1 MSGAS
6 PPAVEGE
13 VLRIGELATRA
24 GVTTRTLRYWGE
36 IGLVNPTRRLGSG
49 ERVYSSEELERVIH
63 IRELQ
68 ELLGLTLAEIQIVL
82 ESEDALERARKA
94 RRASATTAR
103 RLELLDN
110 AIESHTRLIEKVDD
124 RLSRIAMFRD
134 EWVQRIDRMTA
145 RMAELRSEQESTT
158 ERPGVKKH
166 SRETTDHS

>member
-1 MSGAS
+1 MSGVS
-6 PPAVEGE
+6 PPIVQGE

-36 IGLVNPTRRLGSG
+36 IGLIKPTRRLGSG

-63 IRELQ
+63 IREIQ

-82 ESEDALERARKA
+82 ESEDAIERIRKA

-110 AIESHTRLIEKVDD
+110 AIESHARLIEKIDD
-124 RLSRIAMFRD
+124 RLSRIATFRH
-134 EWVQRIDRMTA
+134 EWVQRIERMKVRTS
-145 RMAELRSEQESTT
+145 ELRSE
-158 ERPGVKKH
+158 
-166 SRETTDHS
+166 

>member
-1 MSGAS
+1 MSGVPLS
-6 PPAVEGE
+6 IVQGE

-36 IGLVNPTRRLGSG
+36 IGLVKPTSRLGSG

-82 ESEDALERARKA
+82 ESEDAIERIRKA

-110 AIESHTRLIEKVDD
+110 AIESHARLIEKIDD
-124 RLSRIAMFRD
+124 RLSRIATFRD
-134 EWVQRIDRMTA
+134 EWVQRSERMKLRTV
-145 RMAELRSEQESTT
+145 ELRSGQESA
-158 ERPGVKKH
+158 KQL
-166 SRETTDHS
+166 